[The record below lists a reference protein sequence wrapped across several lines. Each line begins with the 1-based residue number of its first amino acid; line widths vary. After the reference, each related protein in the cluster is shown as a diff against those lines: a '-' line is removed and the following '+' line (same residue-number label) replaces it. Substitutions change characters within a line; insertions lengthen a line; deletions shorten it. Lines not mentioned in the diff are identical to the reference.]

1 MGARSSAVT
10 LDDAI
15 EAERSKLQAEDRLRA
30 DQAARRAQEE
40 QRLDNA
46 WRAEASVR
54 VEAARNIADA
64 LSRAR
69 QILVPSEETTTEPRR
84 FLRPERKTVLRFWST
99 KVRLTKT
106 DRMVFTLYDD
116 GQFSVAHET
125 EQERFYTAGHAGQ
138 VGHDTWW
145 EASTRR
151 TFRSGD
157 EWIAAVAAEP
167 SPGSR
172 VLAPTTSVANDVIAS
187 IAPEI
192 ARAAR

>member
-1 MGARSSAVT
+1 
-10 LDDAI
+10 
-15 EAERSKLQAEDRLRA
+15 
-30 DQAARRAQEE
+30 
-40 QRLDNA
+40 
-46 WRAEASVR
+46 
-54 VEAARNIADA
+54 
-64 LSRAR
+64 
-69 QILVPSEETTTEPRR
+69 
-84 FLRPERKTVLRFWST
+84 KTA
-99 KVRLTKT
+99 
-106 DRMVFTLYDD
+106 RMVFTLYDD

-125 EQERFYTAGHAGQ
+125 EQERFYTAGHAGE

-192 ARAAR
+192 ARATRQLADSLADGSFDHLEPRRSHEALVS